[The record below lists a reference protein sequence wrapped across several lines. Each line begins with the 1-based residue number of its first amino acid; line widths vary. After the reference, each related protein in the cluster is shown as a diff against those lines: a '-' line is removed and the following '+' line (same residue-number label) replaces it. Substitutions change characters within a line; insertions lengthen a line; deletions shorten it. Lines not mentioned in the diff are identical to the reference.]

1 MPELPT
7 LIILAESESRPTT
20 AARQRSGGNTA
31 TASDST
37 LETVQHTLQK
47 GLASGLQVILVAP
60 PMVAAQCH
68 HILPAGHVIL
78 LPDHPAGATGGSNDQ
93 MALGVAVAVIASAQS
108 PGWLLLPADM
118 PLLQTSTLKLMGQAV
133 LQDPLVFPEYRHLRG
148 HPIGFSAEF
157 YSELIRL
164 QRERDLQRLLAQY
177 PARGVDVDDPG
188 ILMAEDNHHD
198 LALLR
203 TVLQGHTSL
212 SVHP

>member
-1 MPELPT
+1 
-7 LIILAESESRPTT
+7 
-20 AARQRSGGNTA
+20 
-31 TASDST
+31 
-37 LETVQHTLQK
+37 
-47 GLASGLQVILVAP
+47 
-60 PMVAAQCH
+60 
-68 HILPAGHVIL
+68 
-78 LPDHPAGATGGSNDQ
+78 